1 MNPRSLPMINAVGCL
16 VLAAVV
22 FTQWGKESRA
32 DDAMD
37 KLRVELAAAS
47 DLAETEARRS
57 ADLERDIAVLKQSF
71 EATRLAAVTAQKQN
85 GTAAMESQL
94 ATARKQVETWK
105 TSLALRESRIH
116 ELEAELVT
124 VRRRLD
130 EAVVRLKQA
139 GAR

>member
-1 MNPRSLPMINAVGCL
+1 MNPRSLPMINALGCL

-22 FTQWGKESRA
+22 FSQWGKESRA
-32 DDAMD
+32 DAATSH
-37 KLRVELAAAS
+37 LRSELAAAGVH
-47 DLAETEARRS
+47 AETDAKRI

-71 EATRLAAVTAQKQN
+71 EATRLAAAVAQKRS
-85 GTAAMESQL
+85 GPAGTEGELTAARE
-94 ATARKQVETWK
+94 QVETWK
-105 TSLALRESRIH
+105 SSLADRDSRIS

-124 VRRRLD
+124 TRRRLD